1 MERFLTLSL
10 AGLLALSGLK
20 AQTCDLVVF
29 SDMGEK
35 FTLMVDGA
43 EINAAPASR
52 VVATGIRNET
62 PSLLVRFAD
71 GSVPPIKQNGW
82 FPLGKEYTVAIT
94 MNKKGARVLRPSGEA
109 ELGTAA
115 KAEPV
120 KPKPAVF
127 VEDAPAASP
136 SSGGG
141 TEEVAMDLGGQT
153 ITTTVVEESV
163 SGDDA
168 VEGENVN
175 MSFGVNGMGVNMNVN
190 VNGTGTGTSTTG
202 AATRTTT
209 TTTKTTTTV
218 SHTGTATTATATRPA
233 TTVPVTTAVLEPVY
247 RMPGYNGPVG
257 CGEPMSGSAFEEA
270 KSSIAS
276 KGFEDTKMTLVKQIG
291 GSNCFTVDQ
300 VKQLMGLFS
309 FEDNKLDLAKF
320 AYDHTYDL
328 GNYYKVNDAFSF
340 ESSVEELNQ
349 YIKSR

>member
-1 MERFLTLSL
+1 MLRILTLAL
-10 AGLLALSGLK
+10 AGSLSFSGLL

-43 EINAAPASR
+43 EINATPASR

-71 GSVPPIKQNGW
+71 ASVAPIKQNGW
-82 FPLGKEYTVAIT
+82 FPLGKEYTMSIT
-94 MNKKGARVLRPSGEA
+94 MNKKGVRVIRPSGEA

-115 KAEPV
+115 KAEPA
-120 KPKPAVF
+120 KPKPTTF
-127 VEDAPAASP
+127 TEDAPVAAPASTQQTETVEMNM
-136 SSGGG
+136 GG
-141 TEEVAMDLGGQT
+141 ET
-153 ITTTVVEESV
+153 ITTTVVEES
-163 SGDDA
+163 STGGDM
-168 VEGENVN
+168 EGENVN

-190 VNGTGTGTSTTG
+190 VSGTGTNTGGGVTTTSSG
-202 AATRTTT
+202 TRTTT
-209 TTTKTTTTV
+209 TTTTTTV
-218 SHTGTATTATATRPA
+218 SRSGGTTVPA
-233 TTVPVTTAVLEPVY
+233 TTKPTTTAVLEPVY
-247 RMPGYNGPVG
+247 KMPGYNGPIG
-257 CGEPMSGSAFEEA
+257 CGDPMAPAAFEEA
-270 KSSIAS
+270 KGSIAAKS
-276 KGFEDTKMTLVKQIG
+276 FEDTKMTLVKQIG

-340 ESSVEELNQ
+340 ESSVDELNE